1 MDSNFTAIHQYQD
14 SAHTDIKLTHGEFY
28 MTEPHWYKA
37 HLTIAKEIKEVCYL
51 IYHSTFPLIQ
61 Q

>member
-1 MDSNFTAIHQYQD
+1 MDGNFIAVHQHQD

-37 HLTIAKEIKEVCYL
+37 HLAIAKEI
-51 IYHSTFPLIQ
+51 
-61 Q
+61 